1 MDEKQMK
8 EQLIKHLQ
16 GGEAYLSLANFLDEI
31 PYDKIGKRPGTLP
44 YSFYEVFYHIA
55 YAQKDIIEYCT
66 AEEYKSANW
75 PDDYWPETQFPES
88 EEDWEE
94 LKADY
99 FECRKDF
106 EDFIMNPE
114 NQLMQPVKNGENQT
128 LLRELMLVI
137 EHTSYHTG
145 QLLVILRLL
154 GLHKS

>member
-1 MDEKQMK
+1 MK
-8 EQLIKHLQ
+8 EQLVKHLQ

-31 PYDKIGKRPGTLP
+31 PYDKVGKRPGSLP

-55 YAQKDIIEYCT
+55 YAQKDIIDYCI
-66 AEEYKSANW
+66 AEGYKSPNW
-75 PDDYWPETQFPES
+75 PDDYWPDIQFPET

-106 EDFIMNPE
+106 EDFIMDPE
-114 NQLMQPVKNGENQT
+114 NRLMQPVKNGEEHS